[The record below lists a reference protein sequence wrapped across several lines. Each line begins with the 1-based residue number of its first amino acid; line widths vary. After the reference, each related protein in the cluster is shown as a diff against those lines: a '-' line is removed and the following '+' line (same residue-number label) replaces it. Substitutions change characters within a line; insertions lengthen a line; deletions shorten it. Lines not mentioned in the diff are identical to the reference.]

1 MRLTANR
8 QGNDPGPFND
18 IIHATHGNLVY
29 DPASV
34 RAPVAIIRGEREGVI
49 PEADARSPAPDQRTE
64 NLMFAVIFEVQPK
77 KDRFDDYL
85 DLAKQLKPKLEAIE
99 GFIDIDRLG
108 SKRTAGRVLS
118 LSIWRDEKAVVR
130 WRAQGNHHGAQ
141 QQGRFE
147 IFEDY
152 RLRVGE
158 ITADTAPPAGLRVE
172 QTRSDET
179 QVGDAKVATITE
191 LVPRDNAAL
200 GARPDVLPAHLGL
213 RARTGGLVDQE
224 VFESIYNPGKLL
236 LLASW
241 RDAEAASAWAPAKPA
256 AGSVRHRQVR
266 IIRDYGMHERAEAPQ
281 FYPDV
286 KSEKSGADDKPKRTA
301 AG

>member
-1 MRLTANR
+1 
-8 QGNDPGPFND
+8 
-18 IIHATHGNLVY
+18 
-29 DPASV
+29 
-34 RAPVAIIRGEREGVI
+34 
-49 PEADARSPAPDQRTE
+49 
-64 NLMFAVIFEVQPK
+64 MFAVIFEVQPK
-77 KDRFDDYL
+77 KGRFDDYL
-85 DLAKQLKPKLEAIE
+85 DLAKYLKPKLEAIE

-130 WRAQGNHHGAQ
+130 WRAQGDHHGAQ

-158 ITADTAPPAGLRVE
+158 ITADTAPPTGLRAE

-179 QVGDAKVATITE
+179 QVGYAKVATITE
-191 LVPRDNAAL
+191 VVPRDNAAPGAKPDLLPAQLDL
-200 GARPDVLPAHLGL
+200 GAG
-213 RARTGGLVDQE
+213 TGGLIDQE
-224 VFESIYNPGKLL
+224 VFESIYVPGKLL

-241 RDAEAASAWAPAKPA
+241 RDADAAKSWVPAKPDA
-256 AGSVRHRQVR
+256 ARSVRHRQVR
-266 IIRDYGMHERAEAPQ
+266 IIRDYGMHERREAPQ

-286 KSEKSGADDKPKRTA
+286 KREKSGADDQSKRA
-301 AG
+301 ATG